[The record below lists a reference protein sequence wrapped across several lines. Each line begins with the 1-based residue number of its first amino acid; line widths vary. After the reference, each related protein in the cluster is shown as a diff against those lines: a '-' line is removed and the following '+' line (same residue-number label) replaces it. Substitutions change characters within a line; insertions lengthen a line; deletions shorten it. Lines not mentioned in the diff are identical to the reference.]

1 MVKKSN
7 KPRMTGI
14 VRTALVGIDACF
26 LLSSAGAAG
35 MAPSR
40 ELWDHNEPQDY
51 LEELDEQ
58 KQVLK
63 MTESEIR
70 SFCGKTAFLFVFPN
84 PIPVI
89 QTEDSS
95 PEGSEKLDSLI
106 PSPLSRRPFKALL
119 LDYDPE
125 GGPMHIK
132 LTMRYLLINDG
143 QVEFGMKTNQD
154 EDFSGTCLSVPE
166 NCTELWLQ
174 EISHMLQRP
183 HVTGELGRAEIFAAH
198 LNEAGCFGD
207 RTSGS
212 VCYIGMD
219 GFLVAAFVSP
229 FRRNPYSEEPRPVN
243 LGESMTAWFHY
254 LSTHH
259 QNADQE
265 LMKSFSAAVLHPF
278 FQTRLH
284 ASRNEEQKTQRPAK
298 SEKQQPCREQ
308 ENLHSH

>member
-14 VRTALVGIDACF
+14 VKIALVGIYACF
-26 LLSSAGAAG
+26 HLSTAEATDR
-35 MAPSR
+35 APSR
-40 ELWDHNEPQDY
+40 ELWDHNAPQDF

-58 KQVLK
+58 RKILQ

-95 PEGSEKLDSLI
+95 PEGSEDLDGLI
-106 PSPLSRRPFKALL
+106 PTPLSRRPFKALL

-154 EDFSGTCLSVPE
+154 DDFSGACLSVPE
-166 NCTELWLQ
+166 NCTQLWLQ
-174 EISHMLQRP
+174 EISNVLQRP

-212 VCYIGMD
+212 ICYIGID
-219 GFLVAAFVSP
+219 GSLVAAFVSP
-229 FRRNPYSEEPRPVN
+229 FRQNPYSGESRPVN
-243 LGESMTAWFHY
+243 LGESITNWFHY
-254 LSTHH
+254 LAINH

-265 LMKSFSAAVLHPF
+265 LIQSFSDAVLHPF

-284 ASRNEEQKTQRPAK
+284 ASRNVEPKNAK
-298 SEKQQPCREQ
+298 ASQ
-308 ENLHSH
+308 E